1 MKKLF
6 LGLAFIAS
14 TSVFASVKGGK
25 IGVDF
30 AMASTLTN
38 LTTPSIQNGSGNT
51 QSLGVLWHIT
61 DMFAIRPS
69 VAYSSTTTKV
79 ENSVTNT
86 SSSVTTNTFGV
97 GLAVPIYLAKMN
109 LLDLYVSPG
118 FSYGSN
124 GSNYTNLSFLASLG
138 LQVAVNDQLQF
149 FGELGI
155 AYTSNTDKAT
165 TNVTT
170 TTSTFGTARAAVGV
184 IFYFN

>member
-1 MKKLF
+1 MKKIF

-30 AMASTLTN
+30 AMSSTLAGI
-38 LTTPSIQNGSGNT
+38 TTPSIQNGNGST

-79 ENSVTNT
+79 ENSAANT
-86 SSSVTTNTFGV
+86 SSSVTNNTL
-97 GLAVPIYLAKMN
+97 GLGIAVPIYLTKMN

-124 GSNYTNLSFLASLG
+124 GSNYSNMSILAALG
-138 LQVAVNDQLQF
+138 VQVAVNEQLQF
-149 FGELGI
+149 FGEMGI
-155 AYTSNTDKAT
+155 AYTSTTDKNSV
-165 TNVTT
+165 NVTT
-170 TTSTFGTARAAVGV
+170 TTSTFGTARLAVGA